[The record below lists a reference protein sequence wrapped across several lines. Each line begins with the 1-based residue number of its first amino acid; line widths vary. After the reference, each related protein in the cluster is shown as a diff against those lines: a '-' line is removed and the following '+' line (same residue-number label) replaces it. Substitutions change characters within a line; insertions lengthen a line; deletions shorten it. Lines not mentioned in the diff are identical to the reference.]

1 MKKISAVLFSFL
13 LVLGLAACG
22 EVRESA
28 SPAAGKRV
36 VDFSGIMSN
45 PTYAKVQEGAKLA
58 KEEG

>member
-28 SPAAGKRV
+28 SPAAGSSE
-36 VDFSGIMSN
+36 SGAEN
-45 PTYAKVQEGAKLA
+45 TVATAAVTPDAQ
-58 KEEG
+58 